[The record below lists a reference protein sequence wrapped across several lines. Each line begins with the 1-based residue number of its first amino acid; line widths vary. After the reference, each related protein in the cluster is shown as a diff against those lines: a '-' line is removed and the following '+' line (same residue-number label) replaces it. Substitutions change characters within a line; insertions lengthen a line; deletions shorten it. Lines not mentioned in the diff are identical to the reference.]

1 MKAKKIREIRPFAL
15 FAFQIGQ
22 SVATLRPVVLPETIP
37 SFGARMV
44 LLLIAVSVIA
54 VSVIAVAL
62 IFLAPAPR
70 EFPMDD
76 AYIHFVYAKHL
87 ADTGQLYFSVPDEV
101 GVASSSLLWVL
112 LLAGGYKL
120 GLSMYLVSK
129 MLGIAS
135 LIVIGAG
142 VFTLLDSIW
151 PRWQALTAALLLSLS
166 GNMLWFSLN
175 GMETSLFLAL
185 GVTALLLYRA
195 GRQAW
200 MGIALGLMILA
211 RPEGTLLA
219 AVIGVVDIFARRR
232 LTRDLAL
239 GAALAILICAPWFL
253 YLEWRTGDFLP
264 TSAGGKQFSVFV
276 TFDYMVERYHLPGFL
291 RAFPGAVYPMAWV
304 VYLFEFALGGISLP
318 PPKLSVGASQG
329 LAVDLSIWAFP
340 AIMLCIWLM
349 LQAGRRFFSRARWR
363 AWLSAPHTRIFIVLF
378 LWAAFHNIVYML
390 FLPLPGTA
398 SRYGAVNYI
407 LVWSAIVGGLGALNG
422 RPRVQLA
429 ATLAMLF
436 VGLCNTTYW
445 NRVYDANV
453 EHMVN
458 VRIAAANYIRE
469 ELPGDR
475 CAAFDIGA
483 LRYYGGR
490 PIVEIAALIETEASE
505 WVKTGRVDEY
515 LLQRRVTCLV
525 LPGRAGH
532 SSDGAYD
539 LSDIL
544 KLGDSA
550 LFDMELAQVFEM
562 DRERWLLGYLPTANY
577 QASVAIYRLHYK

>member
-1 MKAKKIREIRPFAL
+1 M
-15 FAFQIGQ
+15 
-22 SVATLRPVVLPETIP
+22 PVILPETN
-37 SFGARMV
+37 SALGARGTAIPAR
-44 LLLIAVSVIA
+44 LASLLIAAAVIA
-54 VSVIAVAL
+54 AAL

-76 AYIHFVYAKHL
+76 AYIHFVYAKNL
-87 ADTGQLYFSVPDEV
+87 ADTGHLYFSVSDEV

-120 GLSMYLVSK
+120 GLSMFLVSK
-129 MLGIAS
+129 LLGIAS
-135 LIVIGAG
+135 LIVIGTG

-151 PRWQALTAALLLSLS
+151 PRWQSLTAALLLSLS

-200 MGIALGLMILA
+200 MGVVLGLMILT
-211 RPEGTLLA
+211 RPEGIILA
-219 AVIGVVDIFARRR
+219 VVLGVLELIIQRR

-239 GAALAILICAPWFL
+239 GAALALLICAPWFL

-264 TSAGGKQFSVFV
+264 TSASGKQFSVFAA
-276 TFDYMVERYHLPGFL
+276 FDYMLERYHLPGIL
-291 RAFPGAVYPMAWV
+291 RVFPGLVYCMAWV
-304 VYLFEFALGGISLP
+304 VYLLEFALGGISLP
-318 PPKLSVGASQG
+318 PPKLSIGASGG
-329 LAVDLSIWAFP
+329 LAVDLSIWVFP
-340 AIMLCIWLM
+340 VNMLTLWLM
-349 LQAGRRFFSRARWR
+349 LQAGRRFFARARWR
-363 AWLSAPHTRIFIVLF
+363 AWLSAPHTRIFIILF
-378 LWAAFHNIVYML
+378 FWAAFHNLVYMF

-407 LVWSAIVGGLGALNG
+407 LLWCAIVGGLGALNG
-422 RPRVQLA
+422 RPRLQLA
-429 ATLAMLF
+429 ATIAVLF
-436 VGLCNTTYW
+436 VGLCNTIYW
-445 NRVYDANV
+445 NRVYDANI
-453 EHMVN
+453 EHMTN
-458 VRIAAANYIRE
+458 VRIAAAEYVRE
-469 ELPGDR
+469 AMPGDM

-490 PIVEIAALIETEASE
+490 PIVEIAGLIETQASQ
-505 WVKTGRVDEY
+505 WVQGGRVDEY
-515 LLQRRVTCLV
+515 LLQHHVTCLI
-525 LPGRAGH
+525 LPGRAGY

-539 LSDIL
+539 LSDML
-544 KLGDSA
+544 KFDESA
-550 LFDMELAQVFEM
+550 VFDMELVQVFEI